1 MFFEKQKFDAKQLKM
16 NKFIFE
22 VKQLKKLLN
31 KFINYMW
38 QLIINNSN
46 ATLEVPSLR
55 PCTKIN
61 LWEMCQNFHS

>member
-46 ATLEVPSLR
+46 ATLEVSSLR